1 VSGLK
6 VSSSLE
12 FNVVVDGDQERSV
25 IEILLRGF
33 GRELDFASQ
42 DDLLSF
48 DAQDM
53 TVHDSSELDGLSSV
67 SGDVKDDSGT
77 F

>member
-42 DDLLSF
+42 DDLLSL

-53 TVHDSSELDGLSSV
+53 TVHDSSELNGLSSV
-67 SGDVKDDSGT
+67 SGDVKDDSST

>member
-1 VSGLK
+1 MSGLK

>member
-12 FNVVVDGDQERSV
+12 FNVVVDGDQERRV

-42 DDLLSF
+42 DDLLPL
-48 DAQDM
+48 DA
-53 TVHDSSELDGLSSV
+53 
-67 SGDVKDDSGT
+67 
-77 F
+77 

>member
-42 DDLLSF
+42 DDLLSL

>member
-1 VSGLK
+1 MSGLK

-42 DDLLSF
+42 DDLLSL